1 VTDLALCKVMGMSY
15 QDIRALPREV
25 YEVLIEDLN
34 ARSEKA
40 ELEVAD

>member
-1 VTDLALCKVMGMSY
+1 MGMSY
-15 QDIRALPREV
+15 GDIRSLPREV

-34 ARSEKA
+34 ARAEKA